1 MHRQNSL
8 LEQRARNPKRAWA
21 RGILGFLFLF
31 SAHFLRVDSASA
43 QSQAAQSLQQ
53 VLPRSGGDSD
63 YKIAVNVDLVVLHA
77 TVTDGKGH
85 LVSNLDQSNFKVY
98 EDNIEQKLSVFKHED
113 IPVTMGLVID
123 NSGSMSTK
131 RDRVIAAALTFVKT
145 SNPQDE
151 VFVVNFND
159 DYYLD
164 LDKDFTNDLG
174 ELKEALEKIDARG
187 STAFYDATIG
197 SLEHLRKGHRD
208 KKVLLVITDGADNAS
223 RYTLDKTFQ
232 FSQQSDVVI
241 YAIGLFG
248 EETSRERNRARRAL
262 LQLTHATGGVGYFPD
277 SVEQVESICRQIA
290 HDIRN
295 QYTLAYYPSNAKKD
309 GSFRTV
315 NVIPIPPKGVGKLY
329 VRTRTGYF
337 AQRGQSAGGM

>member
-1 MHRQNSL
+1 M
-8 LEQRARNPKRAWA
+8 AW
-21 RGILGFLFLF
+21 GILVSLFLV
-31 SAHFLRVDSASA
+31 SAFFLSVRDATA
-43 QSQAAQSLQQ
+43 QSQTAQPLQQ
-53 VLPRSGGDSD
+53 VLPRSGGEGD

-85 LVSNLDQSNFKVY
+85 LVSNLDQNNFKVF
-98 EDNIEQKLSVFKHED
+98 EDNVEQKLSVFKHED

-164 LDKDFTNDLG
+164 LDKDFTSDLG

-187 STAFYDATIG
+187 STAFFDATIG

-208 KKVLLVITDGADNAS
+208 KKVLLVVSDGADNAS
-223 RYTLDKTFQ
+223 RYTLEKTLQ
-232 FSQQSDVVI
+232 FAQQSDAAI

-262 LQLTHATGGVGYFPD
+262 LQLTQATGGVAYFPD

-295 QYTLAYYPSNAKKD
+295 QYTLAYYPSNTKRD

-315 NVIPIPPKGVGKLY
+315 NVVPIPPKGMGKLF

>member
-8 LEQRARNPKRAWA
+8 LGQRPWKSKRSVA
-21 RGILGFLFLF
+21 RGIFISLLVAACFLMV
-31 SAHFLRVDSASA
+31 AGAPA
-43 QSQAAQSLQQ
+43 QSQTSRPLQQ
-53 VLPRSGGDSD
+53 ALPRSSGDSD
-63 YKIAVNVDLVVLHA
+63 YKIAVQVDLVVLHA
-77 TVTDGKGH
+77 TVTDHKGH
-85 LVSNLDQSNFKVY
+85 LVSNLDQNNFKVF
-98 EDNIEQKLSVFKHED
+98 EDNIEQKLSVFRHED

-123 NSGSMSTK
+123 NSGSMREK
-131 RDRVIAAALTFVKT
+131 RDRVTAAALTFVKT

-164 LDKDFTNDLG
+164 LDKDFTSDLG
-174 ELKEALEKIDARG
+174 ELKDALEKIDSRG
-187 STAFYDATIG
+187 STAFFDAAIG
-197 SLEHLRKGHRD
+197 SLEHVRKGHRD
-208 KKVLLVITDGADNAS
+208 KKVLLAITDGADNAS
-223 RYTLDKTFQ
+223 RYSLEKTLQ
-232 FSQQSDVVI
+232 FAQQSDAVI

-248 EETSRERNRARRAL
+248 EETSRQRNRARKAL
-262 LQLTHATGGVGYFPD
+262 LQLTQATGGLAYFPD
-277 SVEQVESICRQIA
+277 SVEQVESICRQVA

-315 NVIPIPPKGVGKLY
+315 NVVTVSPKGVGKLF